1 MSVRSGMRRTLGA
14 TLLICIAAAL
24 PFSTPSFAAATHSLF
39 PRANAVWA
47 YDPRNSSGQLE
58 PGTFVHAINHY
69 NLMADAGHRIREI
82 YSYGGNL
89 KMSCPGDQGSR
100 CTAGDLHVYYPR
112 THRVGGQG
120 NSNASTYAY
129 NMGIRSDLVT
139 GHALIVPVIDGS
151 MYSSRSIRGFSGL
164 SVGLARQYAD
174 KVAHKLCA
182 DPYVSGV
189 EFDLE
194 PMNLQTLSPQFYFY
208 LRIARDFASA
218 QTGCVDRNHPT
229 GRFFSIFGSANA
241 IKPGTSRSAHIAKVL
256 NAYHNG
262 YLIDAL
268 YDLSSAP
275 PGYRISVRKYRYLAD
290 TQAYNMVR
298 WADRLGVNYQFA
310 IPGSASVHEYEGCYG
325 SLCRGAPRPQQGQ
338 RGYVIAAENA
348 IDASYAR
355 QDGLYRGTAVWCF
368 TRHIRYGASTFA
380 PTTVSGS
387 IEYYLAGVL

>member
-1 MSVRSGMRRTLGA
+1 MTARSGLRRTVGA
-14 TLLICIAAAL
+14 VILICITAAL
-24 PFSTPSFAAATHSLF
+24 PFSTPTCAATSSFRF

-47 YDPRNSSGQLE
+47 YDPRNASGQLE

-89 KMSCPGDQGSR
+89 KMSCPGNQGSR
-100 CTAGDLHVYYPR
+100 CTAADLHVYYPR
-112 THRVGGQG
+112 THRVPGHG

-129 NMGIRSDLVT
+129 NMGIRSNLVT

-151 MYSSRSIRGFSGL
+151 MYNSRSIRGFSGL
-164 SVGLARQYAD
+164 SIGLARQYAD

-194 PMNLQTLSPQFYFY
+194 PLRLQKLSPQFYFY
-208 LRIARDFASA
+208 LRIAKDFASA
-218 QTGCVDRNHPT
+218 RTGCVDRNHPT
-229 GRFFSIFGSANA
+229 GRFFAIFGSANDA
-241 IKPGTSRSAHIAKVL
+241 KPGTARSVHLTKVL

-275 PGYRISVRKYRYLAD
+275 AGYRISIKKYRYLAD

-298 WADRLGVNYQFA
+298 WANRLDIRFQFA
-310 IPGSASVHEYEGCYG
+310 IPASASVHEYEGCSG
-325 SLCRGAPRPQQGQ
+325 SVCRGAPRPRRGQ
-338 RGYVIAAENA
+338 RGYVITAEKA

-355 QDGLYRGTAVWCF
+355 QDSLFQGTAAWCF
-368 TRHIRYGASTFA
+368 TRKIHYGNSTFT

-387 IEYYLAGVL
+387 IEYYLSGVL